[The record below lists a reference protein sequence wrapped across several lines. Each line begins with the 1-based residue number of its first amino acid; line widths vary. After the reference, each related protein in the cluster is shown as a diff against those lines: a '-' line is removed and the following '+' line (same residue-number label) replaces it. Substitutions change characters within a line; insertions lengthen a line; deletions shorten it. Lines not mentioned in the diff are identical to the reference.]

1 MWRLLCVH
9 VVALAMTLSACE
21 GGEGLAGVSDSTFVQ
36 TMAELRIV
44 HGRAEIDSAARAAAL
59 DSILQ
64 RRGLTPEQLEQAARS
79 LAEDPERALELWRAI
94 DRRVRGDTLER
105 TPGVTPDTT
114 PAPPE
119 TTTPRP

>member
-9 VVALAMTLSACE
+9 GVALAMALAACE
-21 GGEGLAGVSDSTFVQ
+21 GGESLAGVSDSTFVQ

-64 RRGLTPEQLEQAARS
+64 RRGLTPEQLEQAARA

-94 DRRVRGDTLER
+94 DRRVRGDTLPR
-105 TPGVTPDTT
+105 PSGGS
-114 PAPPE
+114 AE

>member
-1 MWRLLCVH
+1 MWRQLCVH
-9 VVALAMTLSACE
+9 GLALTMTLAACE
-21 GGEGLAGVSDSTFVQ
+21 GGESLAGVSDSTFVQ

-64 RRGLTPEQLEQAARS
+64 RRGLTPEQLEQAARA

-94 DRRVRGDTLER
+94 DRLVRGDTLPE
-105 TPGVTPDTT
+105 PAGKGADTT
-114 PAPPE
+114 RDSAE
-119 TTTPRP
+119 ATTPRP